1 MTASRRAR
9 HLPLLALLAAS
20 PALASDGVLEI
31 NQVCATQ
38 TGCFLGDAAG
48 LPVTILQPGSY
59 RLTSGLEG
67 TLETIPVIDIQAEP
81 VTLDL
86 NGFDVR
92 GSFGGPNTTGVGIL
106 GGHRVAL
113 RNGSI
118 HHAAGDGVRV
128 GGSSRIEDL
137 HVYGNAG
144 AGVVVAGE
152 STIRGVVA
160 TSNGGNGITAGAAS
174 VIAGCTT
181 TANGENGIELV
192 SGSVT
197 ASTATQNAQLG
208 GNFGYGVSFGGNLF
222 SGNLRDV
229 SLAHASAGNV
239 CEDRSC
245 TTDGRK
251 RYYLTNFQTQGS
263 YDGATA
269 ANACD
274 SRPGFH
280 MASLWEIL
288 DPSTLQYDFTFGEV
302 VELGSEGPP
311 TARHG
316 WLRTSNEGGNNGPGE
331 ANCNGATSSDSAN
344 LGTIS
349 YIARDWGLGAQ
360 STSPWI
366 HQVVPCNTAAR
377 VWCVED

>member
-1 MTASRRAR
+1 MTASRCAR
-9 HLPLLALLAAS
+9 LLPLLALLAVS

-31 NQVCATQ
+31 NQACATQ
-38 TGCFLGDAAG
+38 TGCFLGDAADF
-48 LPVTILQPGSY
+48 PVTILQPGSY
-59 RLTSGLEG
+59 RLTSRLEG
-67 TLETIPVIDIQAEP
+67 TSATIPVIDIQAEP

-86 NGFDVR
+86 NGFDVQGNFR
-92 GSFGGPNTTGVGIL
+92 GPNPTGVGIL
-106 GGHRVAL
+106 GGQRVAL
-113 RNGSI
+113 RNGSV
-118 HHAAGDGVRV
+118 HHAASDGVRV
-128 GGSSRIEDL
+128 GSSSRIDDL
-137 HVYGNAG
+137 HVYANAG
-144 AGVVVAGE
+144 AGLVVGGE

-174 VIAGCTT
+174 VIAGCTAT
-181 TANGENGIELV
+181 VNGESGIELV
-192 SGSVT
+192 YGSVT

-208 GNFGYGVSFGGNLF
+208 GNFGYGVSFGGNVF
-222 SGNLRDV
+222 AGNLRDV
-229 SLAHASAGNV
+229 ATAHASAGNF

-251 RYYLTNFQTQGS
+251 RYYLTNFWTQGAF
-263 YDGATA
+263 DGATA
-269 ANACD
+269 ANACE

-288 DPSTLQYDFTFGEV
+288 DPSTLQYDFTYGEV
-302 VELGSEGPP
+302 VEPGSQGPP

-316 WLRTSNEGGNNGPGE
+316 WLRTSNDGGNNGPGE
-331 ANCNGATSSDSAN
+331 ANCRGATSASSADS
-344 LGTIS
+344 GTIS

-366 HQVVPCNTAAR
+366 HQVLPCDTSAR